1 MDGVPPVARIRVGD
15 GNLVDG
21 LNLVDSQQA
30 PADIVQTETGVG
42 QLDCLKQHF
51 PLCQVVIS
59 NPLPILQVA
68 RQGFRP
74 QQKLLHHPVFRVG
87 QLLHPP
93 DFLQRLVVL
102 SLGVQ
107 RLDLLVQ
114 VGDFHLSRPQQKRKG
129 IFVHPQPLQQQ
140 GNCSHRWHMAAPLD
154 AGQGGLAAKA
164 AAQIFLIDVLFFSQL
179 PDAVPD
185 VVSLHL
191 SALPFYLL
199 LPRLYHTCR
208 FLTTLFFW
216 SNTNGRPALNRAGLP
231 FVTDFLSGDHSCR
244 SSTAGPSRSGC
255 RG

>member
-30 PADIVQTETGVG
+30 LPDVVQAEMGVG
-42 QLDCLKQHF
+42 QLDCPEQHF
-51 PLCQVVIS
+51 PLCQIVIVH
-59 NPLPILQVA
+59 PLPVLQVA
-68 RQGFRP
+68 RQCFRA

-87 QLLHPP
+87 QLLHLSN
-93 DFLQRLVVL
+93 FLQRLVVL
-102 SLGVQ
+102 FLGVE

-114 VGDFHLSRPQQKRKG
+114 IGNFHLCCSKQKRKG
-129 IFVHPQPLQQQ
+129 ILIHAQPLKQQS
-140 GNCSHRWHMAAPLD
+140 NRSNRRNMAAPLD

-199 LPRLYHTCR
+199 LPRLYHSCR

-216 SNTNGRPALNRAGLP
+216 SNTNGRPAP
-231 FVTDFLSGDHSCR
+231 
-244 SSTAGPSRSGC
+244 
-255 RG
+255 